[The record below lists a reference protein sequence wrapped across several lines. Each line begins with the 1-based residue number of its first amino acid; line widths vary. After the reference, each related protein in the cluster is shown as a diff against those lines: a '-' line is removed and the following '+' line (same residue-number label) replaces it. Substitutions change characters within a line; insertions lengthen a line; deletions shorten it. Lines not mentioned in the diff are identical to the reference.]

1 MLDLASDWVRWFGDW
16 AESHTFALINAGA
29 LLIVGW
35 MVSRWAAR
43 RVEKLGTRLSRTK
56 GPYQRLAA
64 DFVRYGIQ
72 SLILV
77 VALSLVGLPTAGPV
91 ALVVALSV
99 VAALATQ
106 GMLRN
111 LVAGAMIQ
119 AARPVAV
126 GDEIETDGVTGIV
139 TDVGLLSTSLRSSD
153 GVFVSIPNSRLSS
166 RVIRNFSRLGARRLE
181 ATVTIGY
188 DQNIDEVLT
197 LCRDLAEANGRV
209 LRNPPPEAVVSALR
223 DTAVEITLRAW
234 TSSAAHTDALYQLN
248 REIKKA
254 LDMAGVHVAPTAP
267 RQPLTPVPEPAAY
280 ISAAFR
286 SRARSRAIE
295 P

>member
-1 MLDLASDWVRWFGDW
+1 MLDLASDWAQTFGAW
-16 AESHTFALINAGA
+16 AASHSFALIKAGM
-29 LLIVGW
+29 LLVVGW
-35 MVSRWAAR
+35 LGSRWAAG
-43 RVEKLGTRLSRTK
+43 RVERLGR
-56 GPYQRLAA
+56 RLAGA
-64 DFVRYGIQ
+64 DTPYSRVAAACVRYGLQ

-77 VALSLVGLPTAGPV
+77 VVLSLAGLPVVEPI
-91 ALVVALSV
+91 ALVVALTI

-119 AARPVAV
+119 SARPVAV
-126 GDEIETDGVTGIV
+126 GDEIETDGVRGIV

-153 GVFVSIPNSRLSS
+153 GVFVSIPNSRLGS

-181 ATVTIGY
+181 ATVTVGY
-188 DQNIDEVLT
+188 DQDIDEVLAI
-197 LCRDLAEANGRV
+197 CRDLAEANGRV
-209 LRNPPPEAVVSALR
+209 MRNPPPEVVVSALR

-234 TSSAAHTDALYQLN
+234 TSSAGHTDALYQLN

-254 LDMAGVHVAPTAP
+254 LDGAGVYLAPAAP
-267 RQPLTPVPEPAAY
+267 RQPATLVTEPAAY
-280 ISAAFR
+280 ISTAFR
-286 SRARSRAIE
+286 SRGRSRAID